1 VRVFIVVMRFMIF
14 LLLFGDKYAALEKRI
29 QTALSAYPYTSVLC
43 ACVHCRYAFSDFSFA
58 VRDQTI
64 TIPA

>member
-1 VRVFIVVMRFMIF
+1 MRLRALIRCTSW
-14 LLLFGDKYAALEKRI
+14 DEKKYAALEKRI